1 MNWDFYVS
9 LMASFWWISTAVS
22 VGVIFFG
29 RKKPSSTL
37 IWVMVINFLPVIG
50 FILYLLL
57 GRDYREVK
65 MFGLKERED
74 GFIKVVARAQETFI
88 NEGVFP
94 FDNNRIVEFYDLVKM
109 NLKQDESFLTQ
120 DNDVQFFYTGE
131 DKFGSLLRD
140 IGNATRTI
148 DVQYYIF
155 RLDGIGK
162 QLVEVMAGKVKEGVR
177 VRLLYDALGS
187 WSIGRKGRRQLTEYG
202 IKHARFFPEILP
214 YINFRINYRNHRKIV
229 VIDDKI
235 GYVGG
240 FNVGDDYMG
249 RYKNVGPWR
258 DTHARIEGLGVL
270 GLKIRF
276 LKDWYYASGE
286 KQTDEDEIHAERN
299 PNGNCALQIVTS
311 GPDTKTTNIKNAMFR
326 MITNAKKEIFVQT
339 PYFVP
344 DDSIRDA
351 FITAILSGVQVHIM
365 FPSNPDNHLVYR
377 ATTSYIGE
385 LVMMGAKAYAY
396 EKGFLHA
403 KVMLVDDFVST
414 VGSTNMD
421 IRSFSLNFEANA
433 FIYDEAKNKELK
445 DRFMRDLEECS
456 ELTPEKYASRSKLTR
471 TKEAVCRLFS
481 PIL

>member
-1 MNWDFYVS
+1 MNWDFYVN
-9 LMASFWWISTAVS
+9 LMASLWWVNTLISL
-22 VGVIFFG
+22 GVIFFG

-50 FILYLLL
+50 FIFYLLL
-57 GRDYREVK
+57 GQDYRKVK
-65 MFGLKERED
+65 MFSLKERQD

-88 NEGVFP
+88 KDGVFP
-94 FDNNRIVEFYDLVKM
+94 FDDDRIADFDDLVKM

-120 DNDVQFFYTGE
+120 DNDVRFFYTGTE
-131 DKFGSLLRD
+131 KFGALLSD
-140 IGNATRTI
+140 LENAKHSI

-155 RLDGIGK
+155 RLDGIGN
-162 QLVEVMAGKVKEGVR
+162 QLVEVMARKVKEGVR
-177 VRLLYDALGS
+177 VRMLYDALGS
-187 WSIGRKGRRQLTEYG
+187 RAIGRRGRRQLTGYG
-202 IKHARFFPEILP
+202 IKHASFFPGIMP
-214 YINFRINYRNHRKIV
+214 HVNFRINYRNHRKIV

-249 RYKNVGPWR
+249 LYKDVGPWR
-258 DTHARIEGLGVL
+258 DTHARIQGLGVL

-286 KQTDEDEIHAERN
+286 KQTGEDEIHVERN
-299 PNGNCALQIVTS
+299 PDGNCALQIVTS
-311 GPDTKTTNIKNAMFR
+311 GPDTKTANIKNAMFR

-344 DDSIRDA
+344 DESIRDA
-351 FITAILSGVQVHIM
+351 FRTAILAGVQVNIM
-365 FPSNPDNHLVYR
+365 FPSNPDNVLVYW

-396 EKGFLHA
+396 NKGFLHG
-403 KVMLVDDFVST
+403 KVMLVDDFLST

-433 FIYDEAKNKELK
+433 FIYDEAKNRELK
-445 DRFMRDLEECS
+445 EQFMRDLVDCK
-456 ELTPEKYASRSKLTR
+456 ELTAEEYERRSKWMR
-471 TKEAVCRLFS
+471 AKEAVFRLFS